1 MVCGLTLYISHHPG
15 YPTPTHPY
23 SIMAPKGPLMK
34 AGLYSTP
41 AIAASTRKIMT
52 ERGLT
57 GGDIGSHSGASITT
71 SSFCGIIKH
80 AVGSDIWNSLKNPE
94 QPVRNV
100 IRESKAPK
108 TPKAPRAPKTP
119 KAPKAPKAP
128 KKAPKASQF
137 CNGLRPFTPFSGGTG
152 IFQRAAK
159 PAYVKGTD
167 PNMDRM
173 YNQMFGQGPVRSMF

>member
-1 MVCGLTLYISHHPG
+1 
-15 YPTPTHPY
+15 
-23 SIMAPKGPLMK
+23 MAPKGPLMK

-119 KAPKAPKAP
+119 KAPKTSATHA
-128 KKAPKASQF
+128 AL
-137 CNGLRPFTPFSGGTG
+137 GGWVVGGT
-152 IFQRAAK
+152 FQRAAK